1 MLLEVLLTL
10 SKYLSFLSS
19 FAFVGLLLAMSLL
32 TVNTEGNFSANSL
45 ALRRKA
51 SLIGLIWFFSSFSY
65 IIATLA
71 DILGV
76 SFTDALDITTVR
88 SFVSQI
94 LIGRYLLAQTLA
106 AFIVGYLILRPS
118 AITITTEFPLIEEGN
133 EIVVTD
139 PNGKRVDTGI
149 LTVLGTDAVAEMKPL
164 ETSGLYKVTYLLL
177 AEADI
182 PLEGSYTFTYSAVVI
197 STPSASA
204 TPQPS
209 ASATSEPVGS
219 NFGTNLFVIFLLG
232 LSILVLIGMG
242 AYARKIFKEK

>member
-1 MLLEVLLTL
+1 MKSSRRAILATAALITLLFVPAAQANTL
-10 SKYLSFLSS
+10 VATSPIAGSTL
-19 FAFVGLLLAMSLL
+19 
-32 TVNTEGNFSANSL
+32 
-45 ALRRKA
+45 KA
-51 SLIGLIWFFSSFSY
+51 G
-65 IIATLA
+65 
-71 DILGV
+71 
-76 SFTDALDITTVR
+76 
-88 SFVSQI
+88 
-94 LIGRYLLAQTLA
+94 
-106 AFIVGYLILRPS
+106 PS

-164 ETSGLYKVTYLLL
+164 ETSGLYKVSYLLL

-182 PLEGSYTFTYSAVVI
+182 PLEGSFTFTYSAVVL

-209 ASATSEPVGS
+209 ASATAQPVGS

>member
-1 MLLEVLLTL
+1 M
-10 SKYLSFLSS
+10 KSS
-19 FAFVGLLLAMSLL
+19 
-32 TVNTEGNFSANSL
+32 
-45 ALRRKA
+45 RKA
-51 SLIGLIWFFSSFSY
+51 ILVTAALITLLFAPVAQANTLVATSP
-65 IIATLA
+65 IAGSTLKA
-71 DILGV
+71 G
-76 SFTDALDITTVR
+76 
-88 SFVSQI
+88 
-94 LIGRYLLAQTLA
+94 
-106 AFIVGYLILRPS
+106 PS

-182 PLEGSYTFTYSAVVI
+182 PLEGSFTFTYSAVVL

-204 TPQPS
+204 APQPS
-209 ASATSEPVGS
+209 VSATAEPVGS

-232 LSILVLIGMG
+232 LSILVLVGMG
-242 AYARKIFKEK
+242 AYARKIFKER

>member
-1 MLLEVLLTL
+1 MKSSGKAILVTAALITLLFAPAAQANTL
-10 SKYLSFLSS
+10 VATSPIAGSTL
-19 FAFVGLLLAMSLL
+19 
-32 TVNTEGNFSANSL
+32 
-45 ALRRKA
+45 KA
-51 SLIGLIWFFSSFSY
+51 G
-65 IIATLA
+65 
-71 DILGV
+71 
-76 SFTDALDITTVR
+76 
-88 SFVSQI
+88 
-94 LIGRYLLAQTLA
+94 
-106 AFIVGYLILRPS
+106 PS

-164 ETSGLYKVTYLLL
+164 ETSGLYKVSYLLL
-177 AEADI
+177 SDADI
-182 PLEGSYTFTYSAVVI
+182 PLDGSFTFTYSAVVL

-209 ASATSEPVGS
+209 VSATSEPVGS

>member
-1 MLLEVLLTL
+1 VTSSGKAILATAALITLLFAPAAQANTL
-10 SKYLSFLSS
+10 VATTPIAGSTL
-19 FAFVGLLLAMSLL
+19 
-32 TVNTEGNFSANSL
+32 
-45 ALRRKA
+45 KA
-51 SLIGLIWFFSSFSY
+51 G
-65 IIATLA
+65 
-71 DILGV
+71 
-76 SFTDALDITTVR
+76 
-88 SFVSQI
+88 
-94 LIGRYLLAQTLA
+94 
-106 AFIVGYLILRPS
+106 PS

-182 PLEGSYTFTYSAVVI
+182 PLEGSFTFTYSAVVI

-204 TPQPS
+204 APQPS
-209 ASATSEPVGS
+209 TSATSEPIGS

-242 AYARKIFKEK
+242 AYARKIFKER

>member
-1 MLLEVLLTL
+1 MTSSGKAILATAALITLLFAPAAQANTL
-10 SKYLSFLSS
+10 VATTPIAGSTL
-19 FAFVGLLLAMSLL
+19 
-32 TVNTEGNFSANSL
+32 
-45 ALRRKA
+45 KA
-51 SLIGLIWFFSSFSY
+51 G
-65 IIATLA
+65 
-71 DILGV
+71 
-76 SFTDALDITTVR
+76 
-88 SFVSQI
+88 
-94 LIGRYLLAQTLA
+94 
-106 AFIVGYLILRPS
+106 PS

-182 PLEGSYTFTYSAVVI
+182 PLEGSFTFTYSAVVI

-204 TPQPS
+204 APQPS
-209 ASATSEPVGS
+209 TSVTSEPIGS

-242 AYARKIFKEK
+242 AYARKIFKER

>member
-1 MLLEVLLTL
+1 MKSSRRAILATAALITLLFAPAAQANTL
-10 SKYLSFLSS
+10 VATSPIAGSTL
-19 FAFVGLLLAMSLL
+19 
-32 TVNTEGNFSANSL
+32 
-45 ALRRKA
+45 KA
-51 SLIGLIWFFSSFSY
+51 G
-65 IIATLA
+65 
-71 DILGV
+71 
-76 SFTDALDITTVR
+76 
-88 SFVSQI
+88 
-94 LIGRYLLAQTLA
+94 
-106 AFIVGYLILRPS
+106 PS

-139 PNGKRVDTGI
+139 PNGKRVDSGI

-164 ETSGLYKVTYLLL
+164 ETSGLYKVSYLLL

-182 PLEGSYTFTYSAVVI
+182 PLEGSFTFTYSAVVL

-219 NFGTNLFVIFLLG
+219 NFGTNLFVISLLG
-232 LSILVLIGMG
+232 ISILVLVGMG